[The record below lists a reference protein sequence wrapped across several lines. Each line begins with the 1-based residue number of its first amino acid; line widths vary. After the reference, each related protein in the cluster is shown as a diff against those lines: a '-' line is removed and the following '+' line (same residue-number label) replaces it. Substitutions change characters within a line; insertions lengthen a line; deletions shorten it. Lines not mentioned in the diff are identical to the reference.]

1 MHVCMCI
8 YNNIRICVYLCDPP
22 ETCRPQGVS
31 CSSHSSNERTQTR
44 QSRSQPS
51 KPSGKFLG
59 KERARERERE
69 IAEKIVETLETFI
82 VQYTLLFFGGTQL
95 SCYTPT
101 KPHNKWRGHV
111 PGGSERPSSPA
122 EERERETER
131 ERERA
136 RASERGRG
144 AGREGGRGRER
155 VRESV

>member
-1 MHVCMCI
+1 M
-8 YNNIRICVYLCDPP
+8 IRLKRAGRKEFRAAPTAQTNEPKQGSRGPNPP
-22 ETCRPQGVS
+22 SPQV
-31 CSSHSSNERTQTR
+31 N
-44 QSRSQPS
+44 
-51 KPSGKFLG
+51 FLV
-59 KERARERERE
+59 KRERERERE

-122 EERERETER
+122 EERERERQR